1 MTPSTLAPVAIS
13 NGSTMT
19 ARDRVTEFL
28 VATPRALCD
37 ACVARA
43 LAIDPSTAY
52 RAAMK
57 ITRSAGFVR
66 RYGACSECSN
76 SRLLTCVCR

>member
-1 MTPSTLAPVAIS
+1 MTPSTLAAVAGS
-13 NGSTMT
+13 NGAPMT
-19 ARDRVTEFL
+19 ARARVTDFL
-28 VATPRALCD
+28 VATPSAFCD
-37 ACVARA
+37 ACVACA

-66 RYGACSECSN
+66 QYGPCSRCGN
-76 SRLLTCVCR
+76 SRLLTCVCG